1 VKPQGFGPPSLARR
15 LVLLAAGWSLAVLVV
30 AGIALTVQFQTAA
43 LNRFDRDL
51 SELREGLFAQTTLAR
66 DGSLVPPNWIDQR
79 AQRSLSGKYWQVG
92 VLHPDGK
99 VEPLM
104 RSRSLDEFLL
114 SPPPPEMPLKPGQPV
129 FYDSPGP
136 LGAPL
141 RVTAYSGRLEEDPHN
156 RELVFMAAE
165 DRSAVDKDARRFAAT
180 AAAALAIL
188 ILGLTAA
195 IIIQV
200 RIGLRPLFALRRE
213 VAEVRKGGADRVAG
227 VYPSELAPLAEE
239 LNALLAHNQ
248 EVVERQRT
256 HVGNLAHALK
266 TPLSVMMAEAQTRP
280 GPLAQLVKRQT
291 AAMHAHVD
299 HHLRRARA
307 AARTEGSRERTPIGP
322 VVDELARTLERI
334 FRSQGVTI
342 DWRAPDELCF
352 QGERQDLLEIAG
364 NVMENACKWSAGKV
378 RVTAEEADERH
389 LRLIVEDDGD
399 GLPPDRREEVLLRG
413 ARLDEKTPG
422 SGLGLSIVDELA
434 KAYGGSIRLDAS
446 SMGGLKVEILLPRAE
461 S

>member
-1 VKPQGFGPPSLARR
+1 VKPGGFGPPSLARR
-15 LVLLAAGWSLAVLVV
+15 LVLLAAGWSLAVLLV
-30 AGIALTVQFQTAA
+30 AGIALTVQFQRAA
-43 LNRFDRDL
+43 LMRFDRDL
-51 SELREGLFAQTTLAR
+51 SELREGLFAQTTLAP
-66 DGSLVPPNWIDQR
+66 DGNLLPPNWIDQR

-92 VLHPDGK
+92 VVGPDGK

-114 SPPPPEMPLKPGQPV
+114 PPPPRDKPLEPGKPV
-129 FYDSPGP
+129 FYDASGP
-136 LGAPL
+136 LNAPL

-165 DRSAVDKDARRFAAT
+165 DRSPIDKDARRFAAT

-188 ILGLTAA
+188 ILGLIAA

-213 VAEVRKGGADRVAG
+213 VAQVRKGGADRVAG
-227 VYPSELAPLAEE
+227 RYPSELAPLAEE

-266 TPLSVMMAEAQTRP
+266 TPLSVMLAESQARP
-280 GPLAQLVKRQT
+280 GPLARVVTRQA
-291 AAMHAHVD
+291 AAMHAHVE

-307 AARTEGSRERTPIGP
+307 AARTEGHRERTEIAP
-322 VVDELARTLERI
+322 VIDELARTLERI
-334 FRSQGVTI
+334 FREQSVTI
-342 DWRAPDELCF
+342 DWRAPDDLCF
-352 QGERQDLLEIAG
+352 QGERQDLLEIVG
-364 NVMENACKWSAGKV
+364 NVMENACKWSAGRVK
-378 RVTAEEADERH
+378 VTAAPVDERQ
-389 LRLIVEDDGD
+389 LSLTVEDDGA
-399 GLPPDRREEVLLRG
+399 GLPPERREEVLQRG

-434 KAYGGSIRLDAS
+434 RAYGGSIRLDAS
-446 SMGGLKVEILLPRAE
+446 DLGGLMVEILLPRAE